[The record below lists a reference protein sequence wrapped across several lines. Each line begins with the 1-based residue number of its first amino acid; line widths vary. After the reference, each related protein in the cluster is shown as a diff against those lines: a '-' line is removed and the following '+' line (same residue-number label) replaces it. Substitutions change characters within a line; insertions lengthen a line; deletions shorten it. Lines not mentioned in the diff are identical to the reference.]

1 MLYMLYGQGEM
12 WPVKGI
18 KKSGSCCCWSTTQM
32 RVPSEVIPIEAV
44 AALATET
51 AAATTGSS
59 SRQAAAAGGNK
70 ATAKAGSRQAATA
83 KKFKVWVIKNVA
95 AAQ

>member
-1 MLYMLYGQGEM
+1 
-12 WPVKGI
+12 
-18 KKSGSCCCWSTTQM
+18 M

-51 AAATTGSS
+51 ASAAP
-59 SRQAAAAGGNK
+59 AAPAAAGGNK

-95 AAQ
+95 AAQQTLLSVETH

>member
-1 MLYMLYGQGEM
+1 
-12 WPVKGI
+12 
-18 KKSGSCCCWSTTQM
+18 M

-51 AAATTGSS
+51 ASAAP
-59 SRQAAAAGGNK
+59 AAAAGGNK

-95 AAQ
+95 AAQQTLLSVETH

>member
-1 MLYMLYGQGEM
+1 
-12 WPVKGI
+12 
-18 KKSGSCCCWSTTQM
+18 M

-51 AAATTGSS
+51 ASAAPAP
-59 SRQAAAAGGNK
+59 AAAADGNK

-95 AAQ
+95 AAQQTLLSVETH

>member
-1 MLYMLYGQGEM
+1 
-12 WPVKGI
+12 
-18 KKSGSCCCWSTTQM
+18 M

-51 AAATTGSS
+51 ASASASAAP
-59 SRQAAAAGGNK
+59 AAAAGGNK

-95 AAQ
+95 AAQQTLLSVETH

>member
-1 MLYMLYGQGEM
+1 M

-51 AAATTGSS
+51 ASAAP
-59 SRQAAAAGGNK
+59 AAAG
-70 ATAKAGSRQAATA
+70 RQPQQAATKRLPKQA
-83 KKFKVWVIKNVA
+83 AGRRQQQKNSKCG
-95 AAQ
+95 